1 MSRLAAL
8 QHDFQAYL
16 LADQQPGRLQSRII
30 DDASVG
36 AARRLAIYH
45 DAYRLRLIEALTSAY
60 PKLQL
65 LLGDD
70 LFDSTARAY
79 IDANPSVYR
88 NLRWYGATLSEHLA
102 QALPQH
108 PVTAEL
114 AAFEW
119 ALALAFDAADM
130 PVLQVEDLAAVPP
143 EQWGELR
150 FRLHASMR
158 LLPLQCNTVAVW
170 QALDAEQA
178 PPPVATLTETW
189 LIWRREFNPHFRSL
203 DVAELAALE
212 LIIAGASFGD
222 ICASLQIELGE
233 DAATMQAAQYLATWL
248 GDGLISQLQAD

>member
-8 QHDFQAYL
+8 QRDFQAYL
-16 LADQQPGRLQSRII
+16 LAEQQPERLQNRII
-30 DDASVG
+30 DDAGVG

-45 DAYRLRLIEALTSAY
+45 DAYRLRLIEALASAY

-70 LFDSTARAY
+70 LFDGTARAY

-88 NLRWYGATLSEHLA
+88 NLRWYGAAMSEHLA

-108 PVTAEL
+108 LVAGEL

-119 ALALAFDAADM
+119 ALALAFDAADT

-150 FRLHASMR
+150 FKLHASLR
-158 LLPLQCNTVAVW
+158 LLPLHCNTVAVW
-170 QALDAEQA
+170 QALDAKQT
-178 PPPVATLTETW
+178 PPPVTALAETW
-189 LIWRREFNPHFRSL
+189 MIWRREFNPHFRSL
-203 DVAELAALE
+203 DVTELAALE
-212 LIIAGASFGD
+212 LAVAGASFGD

-233 DAATMQAAQYLATWL
+233 EAATMQAAQYLAGWL

>member
-16 LADQQPGRLQSRII
+16 LAEQQPERLQSRII
-30 DDASVG
+30 DDAGVG

-45 DAYRLRLIEALTSAY
+45 DAYRLRLIEALASAY

-88 NLRWYGATLSEHLA
+88 NLRWYGAIMGEHLA

-108 PVTAEL
+108 PVAAEL
-114 AAFEW
+114 ATFEW
-119 ALALAFDAADM
+119 TLALAFDAADA

-150 FRLHASMR
+150 FKLHPAMR

-178 PPPVATLTETW
+178 PPPVTTLAESW
-189 LIWRREFNPHFRSL
+189 LIWRRELNPHFRSL
-203 DVAELAALE
+203 AAAELAALE
-212 LIIAGASFGD
+212 LIIAGASFAD
-222 ICASLQIELGE
+222 VCASLQAGLDE
-233 DAATMQAAQYLATWL
+233 DAATMQAAQYLAGWL
-248 GDGLISQLQAD
+248 GDGLISELQLD